1 MPGVSKIFEMEKAM
15 LYYEMTYRLTGPE
28 IFHIEV
34 AGNTFAE
41 CAYKFASKMQP
52 GYVVLDMRFVK
63 EVKL

>member
-1 MPGVSKIFEMEKAM
+1 M
-15 LYYEMTYRLTGPE
+15 MTYAITYCLTGPE

-41 CAYKFASKMQP
+41 CIYEFASKMQP

-63 EVKL
+63 EVEL

>member
-1 MPGVSKIFEMEKAM
+1 M